1 MFGVSIWFGFWLN
14 FVPLPKINLKQ
25 NGLFQKKSTP
35 LDGWG
40 RFLTPLSPG
49 FAEAQDPTSCLDF
62 LDKRPLLPPGFPQKS
77 IRLKFNLSLIFDEKL
92 KKNLKNTKC
101 EGVKVNQLF
110 TFFTSIITQNT
121 RDLT

>member
-62 LDKRPLLPPGFPQKS
+62 QDKRPLLPPGFPQKS

-92 KKNLKNTKC
+92 KKNLKEYKVRRC
-101 EGVKVNQLF
+101 ESKSVVY
-110 TFFTSIITQNT
+110 FFY
-121 RDLT
+121 